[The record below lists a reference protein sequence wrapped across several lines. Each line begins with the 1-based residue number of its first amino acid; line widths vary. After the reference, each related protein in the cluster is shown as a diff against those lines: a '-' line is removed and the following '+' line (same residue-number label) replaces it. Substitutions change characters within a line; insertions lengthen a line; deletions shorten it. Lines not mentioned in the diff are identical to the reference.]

1 MKQMKKL
8 FIIGCWMMATAVMT
22 ASAQSTTKSP
32 YSQFGIGILSDRS
45 QGMSR
50 GMNGVG
56 IALQQGDIINTLNPA
71 SYGGVDSLT
80 MIFDASVTG
89 QMTNFKEGGTRQNAK
104 TANFD
109 YIVAS
114 FRAWRNVGV
123 AVGVLPLSNIGYSY
137 STSSTINQEYGK
149 LTEAYSGEG
158 GLHEAFFGVGWHV
171 LKPLSI
177 GVNAGY
183 VWGDLNRSVLTSN
196 SNFSSLTKSYTTTV
210 KSYRLE
216 AGMQWR
222 QPIGK
227 KDAVTLG
234 ATMSVGHK
242 LNADPKLEIINVSK
256 SDTTSYQISNGLEL
270 PWTIAAGLAWQH
282 RNKLTIAADAEL
294 QQWGK
299 TAYPVFDNKAYVTS
313 KDIMKDRL
321 TLKLGAEWVP
331 NAVDTRH
338 YLNRIHYRFGAGIAT
353 PYYKINGQD
362 GPKDLSVSV
371 GLGLPIQNS
380 YNSRSIVNISG
391 QWVHSSAKDFITE
404 NMFRIN
410 IGITFNERWFA
421 KWKVE

>member
-1 MKQMKKL
+1 MKKRL
-8 FIIGCWMMATAVMT
+8 IIGCCMMATAVMT
-22 ASAQSTTKSP
+22 ASAQSSTKSP

-56 IALQQGDIINTLNPA
+56 IALQQSNIVNTMNPA
-71 SYGGVDSLT
+71 SYGSVDSLT

-89 QMTNFKEGGTRQNAK
+89 QMTNFKEGNTQQNAK

-123 AVGVLPLSNIGYSY
+123 SVGVLPLSNVGYSY
-137 STSSTINQEYGK
+137 QTTSTVNQEYGK
-149 LTEAYSGEG
+149 LAETYSGEG
-158 GLHEAFFGVGWHV
+158 GLHEAFIGFGWRI

-183 VWGDLNRSVLTSN
+183 VWGDLDRSVLTAN
-196 SNFSSLTKSYTTTV
+196 SNFGSLMKSYSTSV
-210 KSYRLE
+210 KSYKLDV
-216 AGMQWR
+216 GMQWR
-222 QPIGK
+222 QPLNRNNV
-227 KDAVTLG
+227 VTLG
-234 ATMSVGHK
+234 ATMGIGHK
-242 LNADPKLEIINVSK
+242 LNADPKLDIINVSK
-256 SDTTSYQISNGLEL
+256 SDTTSYQISNGMEL
-270 PWTIAAGLAWQH
+270 PWSMGVGLAWQH
-282 RNKLTIAADAEL
+282 RDKLTIAADAEL

-299 TAYPVFDNKAYVTS
+299 TSFPSYINNTYTS
-313 KDIMKDRL
+313 TKDIMKDRL
-321 TLKLGAEWVP
+321 SLKAGAEWVP
-331 NAVDTRH
+331 DANDVRH
-338 YLNRIHYRFGAGIAT
+338 YLKRVHYRFGAGLST

-362 GPKDLSVSV
+362 GPKDISVSA
-371 GLGLPIQNS
+371 GFGFPIQNA

-404 NMFRIN
+404 SMFRIN

>member
-1 MKQMKKL
+1 MKKRL
-8 FIIGCWMMATAVMT
+8 IIGCCMMATAVMT
-22 ASAQSTTKSP
+22 VSAQSSTKSP

-56 IALQQGDIINTLNPA
+56 IALQQSNIVNTMNPA
-71 SYGGVDSLT
+71 SYGSVDSLT

-89 QMTNFKEGGTRQNAK
+89 QMTNFKEGNTQQNAK

-123 AVGVLPLSNIGYSY
+123 SVGVLPLSNVGYSY
-137 STSSTINQEYGK
+137 QTTSTVNQEYGK
-149 LTEAYSGEG
+149 LAETYSGEG
-158 GLHEAFFGVGWHV
+158 GLHEAFIGFGWRI

-183 VWGDLNRSVLTSN
+183 VWGDLDRSVLTAN
-196 SNFSSLTKSYTTTV
+196 SNFGSLMKSYSTSV
-210 KSYRLE
+210 KSYKLDV
-216 AGMQWR
+216 GMQWR
-222 QPIGK
+222 QPLNRNNV
-227 KDAVTLG
+227 VTLG
-234 ATMSVGHK
+234 ATMGIGHK
-242 LNADPKLEIINVSK
+242 LNADPKLDIINVSK
-256 SDTTSYQISNGLEL
+256 SDTTSYQISNGMEL
-270 PWTIAAGLAWQH
+270 PWSMAVGLAWQH
-282 RNKLTIAADAEL
+282 REKLTIAADAEL

-299 TAYPVFDNKAYVTS
+299 TSFPSYVNNTYTS
-313 KDIMKDRL
+313 TKDIMKDRL
-321 TLKLGAEWVP
+321 SLKAGAEWVP
-331 NAVDTRH
+331 DANDVRH
-338 YLNRIHYRFGAGIAT
+338 YLKRVHYRFGAGLST

-362 GPKDLSVSV
+362 GPKDISVSA
-371 GLGLPIQNS
+371 GFGFPIQNA

>member
-1 MKQMKKL
+1 MKKRL
-8 FIIGCWMMATAVMT
+8 IIGCCMMATAVMT
-22 ASAQSTTKSP
+22 ASAQSSTKSP

-56 IALQQGDIINTLNPA
+56 IALQQSNIVNTMNPA
-71 SYGGVDSLT
+71 SYGSVDSLT

-89 QMTNFKEGGTRQNAK
+89 QMTNFKEGNTQQNAK

-123 AVGVLPLSNIGYSY
+123 SVGVLPLSNVGYSY
-137 STSSTINQEYGK
+137 QTTSTVNQEYGK
-149 LTEAYSGEG
+149 LAETYSGEG
-158 GLHEAFFGVGWHV
+158 GLHEAFIGFGWRI

-183 VWGDLNRSVLTSN
+183 VWGDLDRSVLTAN
-196 SNFSSLTKSYTTTV
+196 SNFGSLMKSYSTSV
-210 KSYRLE
+210 KSYKLDV
-216 AGMQWR
+216 GMQWR
-222 QPIGK
+222 QPLNRNNV
-227 KDAVTLG
+227 VTLG
-234 ATMSVGHK
+234 ATMGIGHK
-242 LNADPKLEIINVSK
+242 LNADPKLDIINVSK
-256 SDTTSYQISNGLEL
+256 SDTTSYQISNGMEL
-270 PWTIAAGLAWQH
+270 PWSMGVGLAWQH
-282 RNKLTIAADAEL
+282 RDKLTIAADAEL

-299 TAYPVFDNKAYVTS
+299 TSFPSYINNTYTS
-313 KDIMKDRL
+313 TKDIMKDRL
-321 TLKLGAEWVP
+321 SLKAGAEWVP
-331 NAVDTRH
+331 DANDVRH
-338 YLNRIHYRFGAGIAT
+338 YLKRVHYRFGAGLST

-362 GPKDLSVSV
+362 GPKDISVSA
-371 GLGLPIQNS
+371 GFGFPIQNA

>member
-1 MKQMKKL
+1 MKKRL
-8 FIIGCWMMATAVMT
+8 IIGCCMMATAVMT
-22 ASAQSTTKSP
+22 ASAQSSTKSP

-45 QGMSR
+45 QGMRR

-56 IALQQGDIINTLNPA
+56 IALQQSNIVNTMNPA
-71 SYGGVDSLT
+71 SYGSVDSLT

-89 QMTNFKEGGTRQNAK
+89 QMTNFKEGNTQQNAK

-123 AVGVLPLSNIGYSY
+123 SVGVLPLSNVGYSY
-137 STSSTINQEYGK
+137 QTTSTVNQEYGK
-149 LTEAYSGEG
+149 LAETYSGEG
-158 GLHEAFFGVGWHV
+158 GLHEAFIGFGWRI

-183 VWGDLNRSVLTSN
+183 VWGDLDRSVLTAN
-196 SNFSSLTKSYTTTV
+196 SNFGSLMKSYSTSV
-210 KSYRLE
+210 KSYKLDV
-216 AGMQWR
+216 GMQWR
-222 QPIGK
+222 QPLNRNNV
-227 KDAVTLG
+227 VTLG
-234 ATMSVGHK
+234 ATMGIGHK
-242 LNADPKLEIINVSK
+242 LNADPKLDIINVSK
-256 SDTTSYQISNGLEL
+256 SDTTSYQISNGMEL
-270 PWTIAAGLAWQH
+270 PWSMGVGLAWQH
-282 RNKLTIAADAEL
+282 RDKLTIAADAEL

-299 TAYPVFDNKAYVTS
+299 TSFPSYINNTYTS
-313 KDIMKDRL
+313 TKDIMKDRL
-321 TLKLGAEWVP
+321 SLKAGAEWVP
-331 NAVDTRH
+331 DANDVRH
-338 YLNRIHYRFGAGIAT
+338 YLKRVHYRFGAGLST

-362 GPKDLSVSV
+362 GPKDISVSA
-371 GLGLPIQNS
+371 GFGFPIQNA

-404 NMFRIN
+404 SMFRIN

>member
-1 MKQMKKL
+1 
-8 FIIGCWMMATAVMT
+8 MMATAVMT
-22 ASAQSTTKSP
+22 ASAQSSTKSL

-56 IALQQGDIINTLNPA
+56 IALQQSNIVNTMNPA
-71 SYGGVDSLT
+71 SYGSVDSLT

-89 QMTNFKEGGTRQNAK
+89 QMTNFKEGNTQQNAK

-123 AVGVLPLSNIGYSY
+123 SVGVLPLSNVGYSY
-137 STSSTINQEYGK
+137 QTTSTVNQEYGK
-149 LTEAYSGEG
+149 LAETYSGEG
-158 GLHEAFFGVGWHV
+158 GLHEAFIGFGWRI

-183 VWGDLNRSVLTSN
+183 VWGDLDRSVLTAN
-196 SNFSSLTKSYTTTV
+196 SNFGSLMKSYSTSV
-210 KSYRLE
+210 KSYKLDV
-216 AGMQWR
+216 GMQWR
-222 QPIGK
+222 QPLNRNNV
-227 KDAVTLG
+227 VTLG
-234 ATMSVGHK
+234 ATMGIGHK
-242 LNADPKLEIINVSK
+242 LNADPKLDIINVSK
-256 SDTTSYQISNGLEL
+256 SDTTSYQISNGMEL
-270 PWTIAAGLAWQH
+270 PWSMGVGLAWQH
-282 RNKLTIAADAEL
+282 RDKLTIAADAEL

-299 TAYPVFDNKAYVTS
+299 TSLPSYINNTYTS
-313 KDIMKDRL
+313 TKDIMKDRL
-321 TLKLGAEWVP
+321 SLKAGAEWVP
-331 NAVDTRH
+331 DANDVRH
-338 YLNRIHYRFGAGIAT
+338 YLKRVHYRFGAGLST

-362 GPKDLSVSV
+362 GPKDISVSA
-371 GLGLPIQNS
+371 GFGLPIQNA

-404 NMFRIN
+404 SMFRIN

>member
-1 MKQMKKL
+1 MKKRL
-8 FIIGCWMMATAVMT
+8 IIGCCMMATAVMT
-22 ASAQSTTKSP
+22 ASAQSSTKSP

-56 IALQQGDIINTLNPA
+56 VALQQSNIVNTMNPA
-71 SYGGVDSLT
+71 SYGSVDSLT

-89 QMTNFKEGGTRQNAK
+89 QMTNFKEGNTQQNAK

-123 AVGVLPLSNIGYSY
+123 SVGVLPLSNVGYSY
-137 STSSTINQEYGK
+137 QTTSTVNQEYGK
-149 LTEAYSGEG
+149 LAETYSGEG
-158 GLHEAFFGVGWHV
+158 GLHEAFIGFGWRI

-183 VWGDLNRSVLTSN
+183 VWGDLDRSVLTAN
-196 SNFSSLTKSYTTTV
+196 SNFGSLMKSYSTSV
-210 KSYRLE
+210 KSYKLDV
-216 AGMQWR
+216 GMQWC
-222 QPIGK
+222 QPLNRNNV
-227 KDAVTLG
+227 VTLG
-234 ATMSVGHK
+234 ATMGIGHK
-242 LNADPKLEIINVSK
+242 LNADPKLDIINVSK
-256 SDTTSYQISNGLEL
+256 SDTTSYQISNGMEL
-270 PWTIAAGLAWQH
+270 PWSMGVGLAWQH
-282 RNKLTIAADAEL
+282 RDKLTIAADAEL

-299 TAYPVFDNKAYVTS
+299 TSFPTYVNNTYTS
-313 KDIMKDRL
+313 TKDIMKDRL
-321 TLKLGAEWVP
+321 SLKVGAEWVP
-331 NAVDTRH
+331 DANDVRH
-338 YLNRIHYRFGAGIAT
+338 YLKRVHYRFGAGLST

-362 GPKDLSVSV
+362 GPKDISVSA
-371 GLGLPIQNS
+371 GFGLPIQNA

>member
-1 MKQMKKL
+1 MKKRL
-8 FIIGCWMMATAVMT
+8 IIGCCMMATAVMT
-22 ASAQSTTKSP
+22 ASAQSSTKSL

-56 IALQQGDIINTLNPA
+56 IALQQSNIVNTMNPA
-71 SYGGVDSLT
+71 SYGSVDSLT

-89 QMTNFKEGGTRQNAK
+89 QMTNFKEGNTQQNAK

-123 AVGVLPLSNIGYSY
+123 SVGVLPLSNVGYSY
-137 STSSTINQEYGK
+137 QTTSTVNQEYGK
-149 LTEAYSGEG
+149 LAETYSGEG
-158 GLHEAFFGVGWHV
+158 GLHEAFIGFGWRI

-183 VWGDLNRSVLTSN
+183 VWGDLDRSVLTAN
-196 SNFSSLTKSYTTTV
+196 SNFGSLMKSYSTSV
-210 KSYRLE
+210 KSYKLDV
-216 AGMQWR
+216 GMQWR
-222 QPIGK
+222 QPLNRNNV
-227 KDAVTLG
+227 VTLG
-234 ATMSVGHK
+234 ATMGIGHK
-242 LNADPKLEIINVSK
+242 LNADPKLDIINVSK
-256 SDTTSYQISNGLEL
+256 SDTTSYQISNGMEL
-270 PWTIAAGLAWQH
+270 PWSMGVGLAWQH
-282 RNKLTIAADAEL
+282 RDKLTIAADAEL

-299 TAYPVFDNKAYVTS
+299 TSLPSYINNTYTS
-313 KDIMKDRL
+313 TKDIMKDRL
-321 TLKLGAEWVP
+321 SLKAGAEWVP
-331 NAVDTRH
+331 DANDVRH
-338 YLNRIHYRFGAGIAT
+338 YLKRVHYRFGAGLST

-362 GPKDLSVSV
+362 GPKDISVSA
-371 GLGLPIQNS
+371 GFGLPIQNA

-404 NMFRIN
+404 SMFRIN

>member
-1 MKQMKKL
+1 
-8 FIIGCWMMATAVMT
+8 MMATAVMT
-22 ASAQSTTKSP
+22 ASAQSSTKSP

-56 IALQQGDIINTLNPA
+56 IALQQSNIVNTMNPA
-71 SYGGVDSLT
+71 SYGSVDSLT

-89 QMTNFKEGGTRQNAK
+89 QMTNFKEGNTQQNAK

-123 AVGVLPLSNIGYSY
+123 SVGVLPLSNVGYSY
-137 STSSTINQEYGK
+137 QTTSTVNQEYGK
-149 LTEAYSGEG
+149 LAETYSGEG
-158 GLHEAFFGVGWHV
+158 GLHEAFIGFGWRI

-183 VWGDLNRSVLTSN
+183 VWGDLDRSVLTAN
-196 SNFSSLTKSYTTTV
+196 SNFGSLMKSYSTSV
-210 KSYRLE
+210 KSYKLDV
-216 AGMQWR
+216 GMQWR
-222 QPIGK
+222 QPLNRNNV
-227 KDAVTLG
+227 VTLG
-234 ATMSVGHK
+234 ATMGIGHK
-242 LNADPKLEIINVSK
+242 LNADPKLDIINVSK
-256 SDTTSYQISNGLEL
+256 SDTTSYQISNGMEL
-270 PWTIAAGLAWQH
+270 PWSMGVGLAWQH
-282 RNKLTIAADAEL
+282 RDKLTIAADAEL

-299 TAYPVFDNKAYVTS
+299 TSFPSYINNTYTS
-313 KDIMKDRL
+313 TKDIMKDRL
-321 TLKLGAEWVP
+321 SLKAGAEWVP
-331 NAVDTRH
+331 DANDVRH
-338 YLNRIHYRFGAGIAT
+338 YLKRVHYRFGAGLST

-362 GPKDLSVSV
+362 GPKDISVSA
-371 GLGLPIQNS
+371 GFGFPIQNA

>member
-1 MKQMKKL
+1 
-8 FIIGCWMMATAVMT
+8 MMATAVMT
-22 ASAQSTTKSP
+22 ASAQSSTKSP

-56 IALQQGDIINTLNPA
+56 IALQQSNIVNTMNPA
-71 SYGGVDSLT
+71 SYGSVDSLT

-89 QMTNFKEGGTRQNAK
+89 QMTNFKEGNTQQNAK

-123 AVGVLPLSNIGYSY
+123 SVGVLPLSNVGYSY
-137 STSSTINQEYGK
+137 QTTSTVNQEYGK
-149 LTEAYSGEG
+149 LAETYSGEG
-158 GLHEAFFGVGWHV
+158 GLHEAFIGFGWRI

-183 VWGDLNRSVLTSN
+183 VWGDLDRSVLTAN
-196 SNFSSLTKSYTTTV
+196 SNFGSLMKSYSTSV
-210 KSYRLE
+210 KSYKLDV
-216 AGMQWR
+216 GMQWR
-222 QPIGK
+222 QPLNRNNV
-227 KDAVTLG
+227 VTLG
-234 ATMSVGHK
+234 ATMGIGHK
-242 LNADPKLEIINVSK
+242 LNADPKLDIINVSK
-256 SDTTSYQISNGLEL
+256 SDTTSYQISNGMEL
-270 PWTIAAGLAWQH
+270 PWSMGVGLAWQH
-282 RNKLTIAADAEL
+282 RDKLTIAADAEL

-299 TAYPVFDNKAYVTS
+299 TSFPSYINNTYTS
-313 KDIMKDRL
+313 TKDIMKDRL
-321 TLKLGAEWVP
+321 SLKAGAEWVP
-331 NAVDTRH
+331 DANDVRH
-338 YLNRIHYRFGAGIAT
+338 YLKRVHYRFGAGLST

-362 GPKDLSVSV
+362 GPKDISVSA
-371 GLGLPIQNS
+371 GFGFPIQNA

-404 NMFRIN
+404 SMFRIN